1 MSASAPGTVEVRHVW
16 KRFRADRGRRLM
28 RDHVGRAAQRVTGR
42 SGPNPWRWALKEIDF
57 KAEPGESIGFI
68 GANGAGKSTLL
79 KIVSGVMFPHTGR
92 VNVQGRIGAL
102 LEVASGIH
110 PELTGRENINI
121 FGTLIGLTRP
131 EVASK
136 FDEIVAFAEL
146 ESAVD
151 RQVKFYSSGMR
162 TRLGFS
168 IAAFLEPEVLVV
180 DEVLAVGDQLFQQKC
195 LDRMRTVLEGGAT
208 LLLVSHDLASVGAT
222 ASRGI
227 WLSEGVMRADGPI
240 DDVLA
245 AYRREIEEKSGE
257 NSRVQGEVSAR
268 LLGAH
273 GADGGRIETNRDCAI
288 DLVVTSNRDR
298 PVQMY
303 VGVSQGPAT
312 PIFVLSKQFDVPE
325 GDTAVSL
332 HLAHLP
338 LPRGNYYVWFAV
350 HDPLQRVAR
359 RGAITEWQ
367 PMGGMVVEGNAR
379 LDPTPRAIVRLS
391 PVFVEADWSVGES
404 AVAGR

>member
-1 MSASAPGTVEVRHVW
+1 MSVNAPGTVEVRHVW

-28 RDHVGRAAQRVTGR
+28 RDHVGRASQRITGR
-42 SGPNPWRWALKEIDF
+42 SGPNPWRWALREIDF

-92 VNVQGRIGAL
+92 VDVEGRIGAL

-110 PELTGRENINI
+110 PELTGRENINV

-146 ESAVD
+146 ENAID

-195 LDRMRTVLEGGAT
+195 LDRMRAVLEGGAT

-227 WLSEGVMRADGPI
+227 WLSEGVVRADGPI

-245 AYRREIEEKSGE
+245 AYRREIEEKSGA

-268 LLGAH
+268 LLGTS
-273 GADGGRIETNRDCAI
+273 GAGGGRVETNQECTI
-288 DLVVTSNRDR
+288 DLVLTSDRDR
-298 PVQMY
+298 PAHVY

-312 PIFVLSKQFDVPE
+312 PIFVVSKQFDVRE
-325 GDTAVSL
+325 GDTNLSL
-332 HLAHLP
+332 TLQHLP
-338 LPRGNYYVWFAV
+338 LPMGNYYLWFAV
-350 HDPLQRVAR
+350 HNPLERVHK
-359 RGAITEWQ
+359 RGALTEWQ
-367 PMGGMVVEGNAR
+367 PMGGMLVEGYTR

-391 PVFVEADWSVGES
+391 PVFVEADWSVS
-404 AVAGR
+404 A

>member
-1 MSASAPGTVEVRHVW
+1 MW

-28 RDHVGRAAQRVTGR
+28 RDHVSRATRRITGQA
-42 SGPNPWRWALKEIDF
+42 GANPWRWALKEIDF

-92 VNVQGRIGAL
+92 VNVEGRIGAL

-110 PELTGRENINI
+110 PELTGRENVNV
-121 FGTLIGLTRP
+121 FGTLIGLTRA
-131 EVASK
+131 EVARK

-227 WLSEGVMRADGPI
+227 WLSEGVLRADGPI

-245 AYRREIEEKSGE
+245 AYRREIEEKSGA
-257 NSRVQGEVSAR
+257 SSGVQGEVSAR
-268 LLGAH
+268 LVATH
-273 GADGGRIETNRDCAI
+273 GVGGGRVETNEDCTV
-288 DLVVTSNRDR
+288 DLVLSSDRER
-298 PVQMY
+298 PVQLY
-303 VGVSQGPAT
+303 VGVTQGAAT
-312 PIFVLSKQFDVPE
+312 PIFVVSRQFDVAE
-325 GDTAVSL
+325 GDTKVSITF
-332 HLAHLP
+332 ARLP
-338 LPRGNYYVWFAV
+338 LPMGNYYLWFGA
-350 HDPLQRVAR
+350 HDPMQRTHKIAS
-359 RGAITEWQ
+359 ITEWQ
-367 PMGGMVVEGNAR
+367 PLGGMLVEGNTR

-391 PVFVEADWSVGES
+391 PVFVEADWSIARAS
-404 AVAGR
+404 